1 VSETGVRSET
11 DASQLIEVAPT
22 FGEVY
27 AAPHASEW
35 ALDDMF
41 FNVENWLADSAAASF
56 AAAEAV
62 AVVSGDGSS
71 KPSGLLKVTPSESA
85 DDASPARAA
94 GALQYVQAGSPPAL
108 TAAHLVETLE
118 QFGDSYLESASAAWV
133 MSRGALADVRGLSF
147 GNARSFVEA
156 SAPGA
161 PPMLLGLPVFVSAA
175 MSAPGASGYPVV
187 CGDFSRG
194 YGLAD
199 RGSMRLSVNEVS
211 SPGTVRFYVRRR
223 VGGSVLDANALK
235 LLQL

>member
-1 VSETGVRSET
+1 
-11 DASQLIEVAPT
+11 VAPT

-41 FNVENWLADSAAASF
+41 FDVEGWLVNSAAASF

-62 AVVSGDGSS
+62 AVVSGNGSS
-71 KPSGLLKVTPSESA
+71 RPSGLTKVALSESA

-94 GALQYVQAGSPPAL
+94 GSLQYVQAGSPPAL
-108 TAAHLVETLE
+108 TAAHLVEALE
-118 QFGDSYLESASAAWV
+118 AFGDGYLEAPSAAWV
-133 MSRGALADVRGLSF
+133 VSRGALADVRGLSF
-147 GNARSFVEA
+147 PAGSRAFVEA
-156 SAPGA
+156 SAPGQ
-161 PPMLLGLPVFVSAA
+161 PPMLFGLPVYVSAA
-175 MSAPGASGYPVV
+175 MSAPGVGGYPVV

-223 VGGSVLDANALK
+223 VGGAVLDANALK
-235 LLQL
+235 LLQF